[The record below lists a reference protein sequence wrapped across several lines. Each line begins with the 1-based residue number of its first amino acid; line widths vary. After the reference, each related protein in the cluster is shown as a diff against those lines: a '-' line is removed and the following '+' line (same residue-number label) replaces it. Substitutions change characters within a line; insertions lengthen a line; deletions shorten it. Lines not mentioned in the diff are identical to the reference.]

1 MWCLAALFLVARAVN
16 GRVISTATEG
26 DLIQATIPNPTT
38 VGVLLDEFPTS
49 MHAELEQV
57 YLAKDDAFWTARAL
71 AQADLAY
78 FRLSFR
84 PTYYENKTAG
94 QMMLPDPKMM
104 DISFVGDAQVV
115 AIDGHHYVA
124 RNYTMSAYVVGPKGD
139 AAKVD
144 ADLETVGGAV
154 VETFV
159 FPVDP
164 ELVMQ
169 RTNFSC
175 MNEGQFP
182 LGSLDAES
190 MHWYFD
196 DTCTNEVDKP
206 FNRSAGV
213 PCNQCHCTV
222 DVQLNCVDAI
232 QKAIGATTAN
242 VTFTHVAWDEAIA
255 SSVEAEND
263 YDVAVGEPE
272 DVGGANLVGKTKDL
286 EHQITVYRYF
296 KTNTCEAKEGCVK
309 HPGWRRLVMFDA
321 TDVNVGSIDLEFF
334 GNIGFTNESTF
345 FPSLYHNLFYWFACH
360 AHPHFNSYASFN
372 VGQYPGLKQGFCIQS
387 LSREVNS
394 RDVSLVSSHFTCM
407 NQGVTKGW
415 SDTYNIGIG
424 CQWVDI
430 TEAPPAKSNIT
441 IVTNPKGWVCEGT
454 KVHAANGSE
463 VFIPTGEKTDYS
475 WGQTTPVGSSI
486 DKWKCEN
493 DNDGAN
499 YKDNVDTAPFEIT
512 AQGEGALTARCLKNG
527 QTLGP
532 KRDCEFKLQ
541 NTFVPCRT
549 PGQVV
554 QLECSL
560 PANAKPQVVRV
571 CESSIL
577 LKSGTACR
585 FNDENTL
592 ANHVLTAPKTT
603 LSFTCPA
610 ARDAQEV
617 GGYFSIYSG
626 AVHNGYDNAVHVDC
640 KMSTSP
646 TTTTTRAPPT
656 TTTQLPKTTTTTKIP
671 TTTSRRSTTV
681 VPTAPTYTTTKKVGA

>member
-1 MWCLAALFLVARAVN
+1 MWSLSLLFAATSSLGLAVAAPRPQ
-16 GRVISTATEG
+16 G
-26 DLIQATIPNPTT
+26 DLVKATIPNPTS
-38 VGVLLDEFPTS
+38 VGVLLDDFPKS
-49 MHAELEQV
+49 MHAEMEKL
-57 YLAKDDAFWTARAL
+57 YLAKDDAFWTNRAL
-71 AQADLAY
+71 TQIGLTWTRLA
-78 FRLSFR
+78 FR
-84 PTYYENKTAG
+84 PTYYDDKTVG
-94 QMMLPDPKMM
+94 QMVLPNDKT
-104 DISFVGDAQVV
+104 INVKFVNKPRVV
-115 AIDGHHYVA
+115 EIDGHHYVA
-124 RNYTMSAYVVGPKGD
+124 RNYTMSTYIVGPKGD

-144 ADLETVGGAV
+144 EAMTAIGGSA

-159 FPVDP
+159 LPVDP
-164 ELVMQ
+164 EQVMQ
-169 RTNFSC
+169 RTNYTC

-190 MHWYFD
+190 ADWYFD
-196 DTCTNEVDKP
+196 DSCTSEVDNP
-206 FNRSAGV
+206 FKHEYGV
-213 PCNQCHCTV
+213 ACNQCHCTQPATE
-222 DVQLNCVDAI
+222 DCRDALA
-232 QKAIGATTAN
+232 KYIGATTAN
-242 VTFTHVAWDEAIA
+242 LTFTHVAWDEAIA
-255 SSVEAEND
+255 TNAERQND
-263 YDVAVGEPE
+263 YQVAVGKPE
-272 DVGGANLVGKTKDL
+272 VVGGANLVGKTSDL
-286 EHQITVYRYF
+286 EHQITIYRYF
-296 KTNTCEAKEGCVK
+296 KTNTCEAQEGCVK

-321 TDVNVGSIDLEFF
+321 TDINVGSVDLEFF
-334 GNIGFTNESTF
+334 GNIAFTNESTF

-387 LSREVNS
+387 LNREVNS
-394 RDVSLVSSHFTCM
+394 RDVSLVSSHSTCM

-475 WGQTTPVGSSI
+475 WGHTTPIGSSI
-486 DKWKCEN
+486 DKWACEN
-493 DNDGAN
+493 DNHGKTYD
-499 YKDNVDTAPFEIT
+499 DNIDTAPFEIT
-512 AQGEGALTARCLKNG
+512 AQGEGAITARCLKNG
-527 QTLGP
+527 QSIGP

-541 NTFVPCRT
+541 NTFEPCRT

-626 AVHNGYDNAVHVDC
+626 ALHNSQDSAAQIQC
-640 KMSTSP
+640 KIPAAP
-646 TTTTTRAPPT
+646 TTTT
-656 TTTQLPKTTTTTKIP
+656 TTTQLPKTTTTTRVPP
-671 TTTSRRSTTV
+671 TTTVTQHTTTKV
-681 VPTAPTYTTTKKVGA
+681 VPTTTTVPTTKKVTN